1 MNKVLSEE
9 RLRRWRLVL
18 GSSAASTGAA
28 GAAEDDQLTSRDL
41 GMDRALAVVYD
52 AAPAV
57 GQHRNAG
64 LGASAPAVTRWLGD
78 IRKYFPAPLVR
89 VLQQDALER
98 LGLRPVLAGPEAL
111 EAIGPDIPLLRTL
124 PSLRRALPGKK
135 PPTPR

>member
-57 GQHRNAG
+57 GQHRGAG

-89 VLQQDALER
+89 VLQQAALEQ
-98 LGLRPVLAGPEAL
+98 LGLRRIVAEPALLAPLESDFLPVRAELA
-111 EAIGPDIPLLRTL
+111 
-124 PSLRRALPGKK
+124 
-135 PPTPR
+135 PRSA